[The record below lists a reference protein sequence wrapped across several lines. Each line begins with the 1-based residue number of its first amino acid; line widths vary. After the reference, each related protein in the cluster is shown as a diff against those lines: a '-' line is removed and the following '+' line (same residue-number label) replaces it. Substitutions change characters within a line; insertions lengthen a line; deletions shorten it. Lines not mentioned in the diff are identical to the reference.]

1 MNITI
6 NTPSVKTILDVQC
19 DHCNFTGT
27 IDYETP
33 RISKLTVGGKI
44 TFDNALCPQ
53 CKTGEIFAPGG
64 QYVRDDATGRMNRT
78 GDANISL

>member
-6 NTPSVKTILDVQC
+6 NAPLVKTIVDVRC
-19 DHCNFTGT
+19 DSCDFTGT
-27 IDYETP
+27 IEYEAP
-33 RISKLTVGGKI
+33 RISQLTVGGKM
-44 TFDNALCPQ
+44 TFDNTLCPQ

-64 QYVRDDATGRMNRT
+64 KYVRDDATGRMNST